1 MLAGRGPRIERDHPQ
16 ALCAEVRKKHGR
28 SRFDQIRRESG
39 DIRGKAFLKLG
50 PSPSSMGVVR
60 EIVRSGKPGTRPK
73 VGDRVTMHYEC
84 RLKETGK
91 IVDSSKIKGRAAEF
105 QIGTGRVIQG
115 WDEGV
120 MEMEDGEEAI
130 LKV

>member
-1 MLAGRGPRIERDHPQ
+1 
-16 ALCAEVRKKHGR
+16 
-28 SRFDQIRRESG
+28 
-39 DIRGKAFLKLG
+39 
-50 PSPSSMGVVR
+50 MGVVR